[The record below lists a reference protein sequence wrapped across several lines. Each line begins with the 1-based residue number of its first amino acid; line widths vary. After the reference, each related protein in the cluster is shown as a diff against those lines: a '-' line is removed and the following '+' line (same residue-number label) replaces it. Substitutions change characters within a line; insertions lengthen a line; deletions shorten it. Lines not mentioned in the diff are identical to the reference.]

1 MSKLPHRSG
10 QLSARSALQSVGMVY
25 GRQCQVLSPK
35 VNQGK
40 NYEHH

>member
-1 MSKLPHRSG
+1 MSKLPHHRG
-10 QLSARSALQSVGMVY
+10 RLSARSALQTVEIGY
-25 GRQCQVLSPK
+25 GRQRQVLSPK